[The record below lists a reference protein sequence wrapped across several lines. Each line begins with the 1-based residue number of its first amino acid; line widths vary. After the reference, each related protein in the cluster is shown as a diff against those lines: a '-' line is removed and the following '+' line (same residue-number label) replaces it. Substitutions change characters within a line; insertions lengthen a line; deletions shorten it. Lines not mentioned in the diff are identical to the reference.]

1 MDFRGLV
8 GGAANVARGY
18 RETEASLRAAEQER
32 LNLQRLRMEQAARER
47 ADVARRNRVRELE
60 GVGAPFPTYAPGTPV
75 PQGVAPPQLPPG
87 VRLGVRDIPP
97 PVVPAAAVPA
107 AAAVV
112 PPTDAA
118 AAAPQQPL
126 TQAEQD
132 RLSLLRLPAAALDVI
147 QAPAAAG
154 LNVLGSVA
162 AGGQNILGRVVNAV
176 TGEQTMPTDVEY
188 SRYSLTPFYDR
199 IRQAEAP
206 RAAQPAAAQPAAAP
220 TAVSDKA
227 RQYDAKQT
235 PYDNLMQQ
243 AAAANGLDPVVFKRL
258 IGTESSFNPNAVS
271 PRGANFGL
279 GIAQIAA
286 VHGLSD
292 EQRRDPNVAIP
303 FAAQLFKQYLDA
315 AGGDY
320 NQAILR
326 YKGASSQAG
335 VQAMTPVAQ
344 TILGGT
350 AAAQPAAAQPAAAQ
364 PAAAQPAA
372 AAAAAAAA
380 EAPPADAGPVATALR
395 PGVTPEKV
403 DFQMY
408 AVEPE
413 RLTADQ
419 RYLRQD
425 YERQRQMITDAA
437 VGQIADLDGAYQ
449 AQRQGLVAEF
459 NAQLRAGQSAEAQA
473 ARDKIVQLDDQYRV
487 TRRQLE
493 TQLQT
498 GAFEL
503 DTKFRNAQL
512 SLTSLAAAAQIEYQN
527 DPTLASQVMSYA
539 FGQPIRA
546 QFRSDGNIDMLLPDR
561 NGDFQVR
568 QTFSKQDFIVMLRDA
583 ADAAYRAAR
592 QQLAQAQALK
602 VTEEQARTIRE
613 VAVARIQAG
622 AKLQE
627 ITLEGRQY
635 DLKPDGQGN
644 VFLLRKDGSQA
655 GIIRPG
661 GNKIPGPGGTEIEA
675 PPTIQWVSSMR

>member
-1 MDFRGLV
+1 MPV
-8 GGAANVARGY
+8 GR
-18 RETEASLRAAEQER
+18 
-32 LNLQRLRMEQAARER
+32 
-47 ADVARRNRVRELE
+47 
-60 GVGAPFPTYAPGTPV
+60 
-75 PQGVAPPQLPPG
+75 
-87 VRLGVRDIPP
+87 
-97 PVVPAAAVPA
+97 PAAAVQPA
-107 AAAVV
+107 
-112 PPTDAA
+112 
-118 AAAPQQPL
+118 
-126 TQAEQD
+126 
-132 RLSLLRLPAAALDVI
+132 
-147 QAPAAAG
+147 APAA
-154 LNVLGSVA
+154 
-162 AGGQNILGRVVNAV
+162 
-176 TGEQTMPTDVEY
+176 
-188 SRYSLTPFYDR
+188 
-199 IRQAEAP
+199 
-206 RAAQPAAAQPAAAP
+206 PAATSATPAA
-220 TAVSDKA
+220 TDKA
-227 RQYDAKQT
+227 RQYDAEQT

-286 VHGLSD
+286 IHGLSD

-326 YKGASSQAG
+326 YKGASSEAG
-335 VQAMTPVAQ
+335 IRAMTPVAQ

-350 AAAQPAAAQPAAAQ
+350 AAAPTTTAAAPTT
-364 PAAAQPAA
+364 AA
-372 AAAAAAAA
+372 AATTAAPVT

-408 AVEPE
+408 AVEPG
-413 RLTADQ
+413 RLTVDQ

-425 YERQRQMITDAA
+425 YERQRQMITDAV
-437 VGQIADLDGAYQ
+437 VGQITDLDSAYQ

-459 NAQLRAGQSAEAQA
+459 NAQLRAGQSAEAQN
-473 ARDKIVQLDDQYRV
+473 ARDKIVQLDDRYRV
-487 TRRQLE
+487 ARRQLD

-546 QFRSDGNIDMLLPDR
+546 QFRSDGNIDLLLPDR
-561 NGDFQVR
+561 NGEFQVR
-568 QTFSKQDFIVMLRDA
+568 DTYNKLHFIVMLRDA
-583 ADAAYRAAR
+583 ADQAYRAAR
-592 QQLAQAQALK
+592 QQLAQAQELK
-602 VTEEQARTIRE
+602 VSEEQAKMIRE

-622 AKLQE
+622 AKLEE
-627 ITLEGRQY
+627 ITLQGRQY
-635 DLKPDGQGN
+635 DLKPDGQNN

-661 GNKIPGPGGTEIEA
+661 GNKIPGPDGKEIDA
-675 PPTIQWVSSMR
+675 PPTIQWISPMR